1 MINLFNI
8 TYVHWVHSTV
18 AICRTLRF
26 HVLHRPQSD
35 SIPCV
40 VGFRNGTMTAEDW
53 HQLHREAAQVAM
65 LSTKAQREMPV
76 LTWKSC
82 EDFGNC
88 PNINK
93 FQFQKAVALHVTYL
107 HHLRFKTICMKHM
120 QNISEYIQ
128 DNQDRRDGYDFEM
141 KGSYQWEFFSC
152 AMLTCW
158 LLIGL
163 YGVCVAEARAQPQP
177 WIVASALLKGREG
190 PVHPCDW
197 NLGRVPF
204 VRTTWVNLREWG
216 E

>member
-1 MINLFNI
+1 MQQLLEPYIAFLQTSCAVPWQRVQYSQWVGEIFDRTVYVSISTFHMINLFNI
-8 TYVHWVHSTV
+8 TYVHWAHSTV

-40 VGFRNGTMTAEDW
+40 VGFRNGTMMAEDW

-65 LSTKAQREMPV
+65 LSTKAQRKMPV

-107 HHLRFKTICMKHM
+107 HHVL
-120 QNISEYIQ
+120 
-128 DNQDRRDGYDFEM
+128 
-141 KGSYQWEFFSC
+141 
-152 AMLTCW
+152 
-158 LLIGL
+158 
-163 YGVCVAEARAQPQP
+163 V
-177 WIVASALLKGREG
+177 
-190 PVHPCDW
+190 
-197 NLGRVPF
+197 
-204 VRTTWVNLREWG
+204 
-216 E
+216 